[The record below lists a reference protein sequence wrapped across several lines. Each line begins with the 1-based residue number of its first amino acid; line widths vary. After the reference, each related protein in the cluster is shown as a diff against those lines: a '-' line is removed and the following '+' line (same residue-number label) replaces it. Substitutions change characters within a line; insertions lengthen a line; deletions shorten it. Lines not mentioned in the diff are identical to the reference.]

1 MVELMTQTTN
11 NLSDVLNGVPKTKLE
26 RFKKYIEQRMDNSL
40 RSLKNEDKTENIYR
54 AQGSVQE
61 LDKMLTDL
69 NFLLNS

>member
-1 MVELMTQTTN
+1 MTQTTN

>member
-1 MVELMTQTTN
+1 MTQTTN

-69 NFLLNS
+69 KFLLNS